1 MTAQL
6 TRGQARRIALAA
18 QGLGRRPSGPVTMRH
33 LQGVLDRVA
42 QFQIDSVNVAVRAH
56 YQASLVERGF
66 AMRVLLQWD
75 TGYIACGLV
84 VCADALDRDPRVAP
98 CHPTDGDRLALPF
111 LRVAIALR

>member
-1 MTAQL
+1 
-6 TRGQARRIALAA
+6 
-18 QGLGRRPSGPVTMRH
+18 
-33 LQGVLDRVA
+33 
-42 QFQIDSVNVAVRAH
+42 
-56 YQASLVERGF
+56 
-66 AMRVLLQWD
+66 MRVLLQWD